1 MKITDPQVIRQGEQ
15 DLIHSVQEDLDL
27 NAVREILKERM
38 SVAALSSKGG
48 QIVVHNNEIAFRLD
62 FEINL
67 SGSLLFDRDGNHI
80 GDTAASTAQTEE
92 VSPLIRDREDEILT
106 DEDFEDD
113 DLEEADLYDADL
125 DDADDLD
132 GPLASEDDE
141 EDLDI
146 DLDDYDLGREK
157 DYPAEA
163 PAGDLELA
171 LDHELDQGLELDDDA
186 LSLEDLDEED
196 ERFMEDDDM
205 DLEDESGFEAVLD
218 DDDEENPFDDDDM
231 DSQDL
236 DDDIN
241 DILKESR
248 EFWEQKKES

>member
-1 MKITDPQVIRQGEQ
+1 MKITDPQVIRQGEK

-27 NAVREILKERM
+27 DAVREILKERM

-80 GDTAASTAQTEE
+80 SDSASSAAQADE
-92 VSPLIRDREDEILT
+92 VSPLIRDREEEILT
-106 DEDFEDD
+106 DEDLED
-113 DLEEADLYDADL
+113 ADLYDTDLSDDNLIDDDLTDDDL
-125 DDADDLD
+125 DDEDLSPANAMAPRQVSDDQDLGLDLELDEELELSDDELSLDDLD
-132 GPLASEDDE
+132 DDLDEDPDE
-141 EDLDI
+141 EDD
-146 DLDDYDLGREK
+146 
-157 DYPAEA
+157 
-163 PAGDLELA
+163 
-171 LDHELDQGLELDDDA
+171 
-186 LSLEDLDEED
+186 
-196 ERFMEDDDM
+196 RFMDDDM
-205 DLEDESGFEAVLD
+205 DLDEDAGFEDILDD
-218 DDDEENPFDDDDM
+218 DDDEENPFDDNEM
-231 DSQDL
+231 ETQDL